1 MIYSTTHKVFFRLAD
16 NTRKRWKKGYI
27 MELMQNVA
35 KMQNSQTQQPSNSVQ
50 MQELQTEAIQ
60 KAEINQEKSTEQ
72 NTQKI
77 DSQKDMETLVKDLN
91 DSIGPFRTSLRFG
104 FDNTSE
110 DFYVSVIESQTNRMI
125 SRFPAEKAAE
135 FLPKIQEVNG
145 FLFDQK
151 G

>member
-1 MIYSTTHKVFFRLAD
+1 
-16 NTRKRWKKGYI
+16 

-35 KMQNSQTQQPSNSVQ
+35 KTQNTQIQQPTNTVQ
-50 MQELQTEAIQ
+50 MQQHQTEAIQ
-60 KAEINQEKSTEQ
+60 KAEINQEKTSEQ
-72 NTQKI
+72 NVQKI
-77 DSQKDMETLVKDLN
+77 DSEKDMETLVKELN
-91 DSIGPFRTSLRFG
+91 DSISPFRTSLRFG
-104 FDNTSE
+104 FDNSSS

-125 SRFPAEKAAE
+125 SRFPAEKAVE

>member
-1 MIYSTTHKVFFRLAD
+1 
-16 NTRKRWKKGYI
+16 

-35 KMQNSQTQQPSNSVQ
+35 KMQNTQTQQPSESVQ
-50 MQELQTEAIQ
+50 MQQHRTEAIQ
-60 KAEINQEKSTEQ
+60 KSDINQEKISDQ
-72 NTQKI
+72 NAQKI
-77 DSQKDMETLVKDLN
+77 DSEKDVETLVKELN
-91 DSIGPFRTSLRFG
+91 DSISPFRTSLKFG

-110 DFYVSVIESQTNRMI
+110 DFYVSVIESQTNRLI

>member
-1 MIYSTTHKVFFRLAD
+1 
-16 NTRKRWKKGYI
+16 

-35 KMQNSQTQQPSNSVQ
+35 KMQNSQTQPAANSVQ
-50 MQELQTEAIQ
+50 IQHHQTEAIQ
-60 KAEINQEKSTEQ
+60 KAEINQEKTSEK
-72 NTQKI
+72 NVQKI
-77 DSQKDMETLVKDLN
+77 DSEKDVETLVKELN
-91 DSIGPFRTSLRFG
+91 NSMSSLSTSLRFG
-104 FDNTSE
+104 FDNTSD
-110 DFYVSVIESQTNRMI
+110 DFFVSVIEAQTNRII

>member
-1 MIYSTTHKVFFRLAD
+1 
-16 NTRKRWKKGYI
+16 

-35 KMQNSQTQQPSNSVQ
+35 KMQNSQIQPAQDSTPSAKMQQ
-50 MQELQTEAIQ
+50 LQSESIQ
-60 KAEINQEKSTEQ
+60 KTAINQEKISEQ

-77 DSQKDMETLVKDLN
+77 DSEKDMETLVKELN
-91 DSIGPFRTSLRFG
+91 ESISPFRTSLRFG
-104 FDNTSE
+104 FDNTTE
-110 DFYVSVIESQTNRMI
+110 DFYVSVIESQSNRII

>member
-1 MIYSTTHKVFFRLAD
+1 
-16 NTRKRWKKGYI
+16 

-50 MQELQTEAIQ
+50 MQQHQTEAIQ
-60 KAEINQEKSTEQ
+60 KAEINQEKLVQDNAQDSK
-72 NTQKI
+72 NI
-77 DSQKDMETLVKDLN
+77 DSEKDIESLVKELN
-91 DSIGPFRTSLRFG
+91 ESISPFRTSLRFG

-110 DFYVSVIESQTNRMI
+110 DFYVSVIESQSNRII
-125 SRFPAEKAAE
+125 SRFPAEKAAS

>member
-1 MIYSTTHKVFFRLAD
+1 
-16 NTRKRWKKGYI
+16 

-50 MQELQTEAIQ
+50 MQQHQTEAIQ
-60 KAEINQEKSTEQ
+60 KAEINQEKLVQ
-72 NTQKI
+72 NNAQDGKKI
-77 DSQKDMETLVKDLN
+77 DSEKDMESLVKELN
-91 DSIGPFRTSLRFG
+91 ESISPFRTSLRFG

-110 DFYVSVIESQTNRMI
+110 DFYVSVIESQSNRVI

-145 FLFDQK
+145 FLFDKK

>member
-1 MIYSTTHKVFFRLAD
+1 
-16 NTRKRWKKGYI
+16 

-35 KMQNSQTQQPSNSVQ
+35 KMQHTQAEQPSNSVQ
-50 MQELQTEAIQ
+50 MQQHQTEAIQ
-60 KAEINQEKSTEQ
+60 KAEINQEKLVQENGQDSK
-72 NTQKI
+72 KI
-77 DSQKDMETLVKDLN
+77 DSEKDMEALVKELN
-91 DSIGPFRTSLRFG
+91 ESISPFRTSLRFG
-104 FDNTSE
+104 FDNTSD
-110 DFYVSVIESQTNRMI
+110 DFYVSVIEAQSNRVI

>member
-1 MIYSTTHKVFFRLAD
+1 
-16 NTRKRWKKGYI
+16 
-27 MELMQNVA
+27 MELMQNIA
-35 KMQNSQTQQPSNSVQ
+35 KMQNTQTQQPSESVQ
-50 MQELQTEAIQ
+50 MQQHRTEAIQ
-60 KAEINQEKSTEQ
+60 KSDINQEKISDQ
-72 NTQKI
+72 NAQKI
-77 DSQKDMETLVKDLN
+77 DSEKDVETLVKELN
-91 DSIGPFRTSLRFG
+91 DSISPFRTSLKFG

-110 DFYVSVIESQTNRMI
+110 DFYVSVIESQTNRLI

>member
-1 MIYSTTHKVFFRLAD
+1 MPIVLLITANIV
-16 NTRKRWKKGYI
+16 KGSI

-35 KMQNSQTQQPSNSVQ
+35 KMQASQTTQPPVDSEQ
-50 MQELQTEAIQ
+50 IQ
-60 KAEINQEKSTEQ
+60 HRQVETTQKSDINQEKSSDKDI
-72 NTQKI
+72 NKI
-77 DSQKDMETLVKDLN
+77 DSEKDVQSLIKELN
-91 DSIGPFRTSLRFG
+91 ESISPFRTSLKFG

-110 DFYVSVIESQTNRMI
+110 DFYVSVIESRSNRVI

-145 FLFDQK
+145 FLFDKK